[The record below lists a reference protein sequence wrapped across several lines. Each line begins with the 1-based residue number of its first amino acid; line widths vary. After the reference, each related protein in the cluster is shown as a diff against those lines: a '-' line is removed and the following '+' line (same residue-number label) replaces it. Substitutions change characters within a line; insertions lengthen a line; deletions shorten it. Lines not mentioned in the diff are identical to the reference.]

1 MERVEMAWF
10 KLNREIPNVNGYVA
24 RESGLNMAT
33 AAMDLANMDLAHRA
47 ALQTAAK
54 IIPPTLLDFLK

>member
-1 MERVEMAWF
+1 
-10 KLNREIPNVNGYVA
+10 
-24 RESGLNMAT
+24 MAT
-33 AAMDLANMDLAHRA
+33 AATDLAHMDFAHKA

>member
-1 MERVEMAWF
+1 MT
-10 KLNREIPNVNGYVA
+10 
-24 RESGLNMAT
+24 S
-33 AAMDLANMDLAHRA
+33 AAMDLANMDLVHRA